1 VNKKIVNIMGL
12 VGSVAIFIVLASSMV
27 KSLRR
32 IKEGD
37 VIIEKTQS
45 RLEKINEE
53 NKKLSEQLQ
62 VTQSEEFLEK
72 QLRNKLG
79 LAKEGEIIL
88 VLPEASVVRKLSP
101 IIPEEEEVKPKPNW
115 KKWLEL
121 FKN

>member
-1 VNKKIVNIMGL
+1 MGL

-37 VIIEKTQS
+37 VIIEKTNS

-72 QLRNKLG
+72 QLRDKLG
-79 LAKEGEIIL
+79 LAKEGEKVV
-88 VLPEASVVRKLSP
+88 VLPESDIVRKLAP
-101 IIPEEEEVKPKPNW
+101 VIPQEEEIKPKPNW
-115 KKWLEL
+115 QKWIDLL
-121 FKN
+121 R